1 MISDRANKLHFSSIV
16 VDAHCDSITRTMDHQ
31 EDLSNETFNGHLDLP
46 RMKMGNVSCQFFSCL
61 VHPKYINEHRVIRR
75 TLGMIDAVKALCLRN
90 PETISL
96 ALSASHVRELI
107 ASGRKA
113 AVIKLEG
120 GHCIQDDL
128 AVLRQYFDLGVRAM
142 TLAWDNSNNLVD
154 GIMDDPIN
162 GGLTLFGKNVI
173 QEMNSMG
180 MLVDVSP
187 VSYTH
192 LTLPTSD
199 LV

>member
-96 ALSASHVRELI
+96 ALSASHVREVRE
-107 ASGRKA
+107 ATECR
-113 AVIKLEG
+113 
-120 GHCIQDDL
+120 
-128 AVLRQYFDLGVRAM
+128 GVC
-142 TLAWDNSNNLVD
+142 TVCVKPSNR
-154 GIMDDPIN
+154 
-162 GGLTLFGKNVI
+162 GKRSKRV
-173 QEMNSMG
+173 QRR
-180 MLVDVSP
+180 V
-187 VSYTH
+187 
-192 LTLPTSD
+192 
-199 LV
+199 